1 MSQQHGSPVQ
11 SRPSTRDHDP
21 ERMAWIGTELPDDAG
36 LLRFDSECLAEI
48 FELAIVLQ
56 ANPLPIEALLPDD
69 FDLPNCR
76 ALMERAGELA
86 GSELGFALL
95 DRIPLDEIDRETAT
109 KIYWI
114 LASMVS
120 RPVAQNWKGA
130 LVYGVADVS
139 KKKPGN
145 GIRPDVTNAEQ
156 NFHTDNSYNVMPP
169 DFVALFCLQ
178 TAKSGGISRVVSF
191 ETARQLMAERHPE
204 LLERL
209 YQPFL
214 FDRQREHAPGDR
226 KWISNPIFSERG
238 GQLNVRL
245 SAYLV
250 RQGYALADQ
259 AIDDTGDAAL
269 TALSA
274 IIDDDRLYKEFYFEP
289 GQIQIVDNRR
299 IGHKRTAFE
308 DWPEPDRQRHLVRI
322 WLRERGRRFYNG

>member
-1 MSQQHGSPVQ
+1 MTERQIASPQ
-11 SRPSTRDHDP
+11 GPASDP
-21 ERMAWIGTELPDDAG
+21 MAWIGSELPEDAG
-36 LLRFDSECLAEI
+36 VLAVDTECMAEL
-48 FELAIVLQ
+48 FELAILLE
-56 ANPLPIEALLPDD
+56 ANPLPIEALHPDD
-69 FDLPNCR
+69 FELPHCR
-76 ALMERAGELA
+76 ALMARARRLA
-86 GSELGFALL
+86 TSELGFVLI
-95 DRIPLDEIDRETAT
+95 DRIPLHDIDRETAT

-130 LVYGVADVS
+130 LVYGVADVT

-178 TAKSGGISRVVSF
+178 TAKSGGISRIVSF
-191 ETARQLMAERHPE
+191 ETARRLMAERHPE

-209 YQPFL
+209 YEPFL
-214 FDRQREHAPGDR
+214 FDRQREHAPDDC
-226 KWISNPIFSERG
+226 KWIANPIFAEHAG
-238 GQLNVRL
+238 NLNVRL

-259 AIDDTGDAAL
+259 TLDARGDAAL
-269 TALSA
+269 TALSE
-274 IIDDDRLYKEFYFEP
+274 IIDDARLYKEFFFEP

-299 IGHKRTAFE
+299 IGHKRTAFQ
-308 DWPEPDRQRHLVRI
+308 DWTEPERQRHLVRI